1 MLTNANSGS
10 LVYRIDAGDRITWV
24 NEAWS
29 EFARGNHGEA
39 VMPERILG
47 QDLFA
52 SISDSAV
59 REIYKSIVARVRAG
73 AVVEFTYRCDAPDVR
88 RTFDMVVRLLANGGE
103 EFTSTLKHEEA
114 RPPVV
119 VLEPGGIRS
128 KNLIRVCSWC
138 QKVAMPDERWLP
150 VEEAV
155 AETHLLEVLQ
165 IPAITHGI
173 CPPCHAGMMAKLEEM

>member
-24 NEAWS
+24 NGAWS

-39 VMPERILG
+39 VMPERVLG

-52 SISDSAV
+52 SISDSTV

-73 AVVEFTYRCDAPDVR
+73 AVVEFTYRCDAPDMR
-88 RTFDMVVRLLANGGE
+88 RTFDMVVRLLADGGE

-114 RPPVV
+114 RAPVA
-119 VLEPGGIRS
+119 VLERGGVRN
-128 KNLIRVCSWC
+128 KNLLRVCSWC

-155 AETHLLEVLQ
+155 AELHMLEEYQL
-165 IPAITHGI
+165 PAITHGI
-173 CPPCHAGMMAKLEEM
+173 CPPCQTGMMATIDQL